1 MNDKDIIPK
10 LKKKVSDFIYAEK
23 GTIPKQSMVSIGTF
37 VGTLVASGLISS
49 KDVEAT
55 AITITSSDD
64 GVYTSVTGSHSHH
77 SNHSNHSNHSS
88 HTSSDLRLKKN
99 IREINNALE
108 KIQNI
113 DGVYFNWKENDER
126 SIGLIAQQVEKNFPE
141 LVLTDEYTGLKSV
154 NYPGLIA
161 PLIEAVKNQQ
171 KQIQALKDEIETLKR
186 KANLNKK

>member
-1 MNDKDIIPK
+1 MTERDIIPK
-10 LKKKVSDFIYAEK
+10 LKKKVSDFMHGEK

-64 GVYTSVTGSHSHH
+64 GVYTSVAGSHSHH

-88 HTSSDLRLKKN
+88 HTSSDFRLKKN

-108 KIQNI
+108 KIQQI
-113 DGVYFNWKENDER
+113 DGVYFDWKDDGGK
-126 SIGLIAQQVEKNFPE
+126 SMGLIAQQVEENFPE
-141 LVLTDEYTGLKSV
+141 LVLTDEITGLKSV
-154 NYPGLIA
+154 NYPGLVA
-161 PLIEAVKNQQ
+161 PLIEAVKEQQ
-171 KQIQALKDEIETLKR
+171 KQIHNLKDEIEKLKKER
-186 KANLNKK
+186 LSK